1 MAREIYIQK
10 NTTIEQMIQTNPDKL
25 RCTRIDKHK
34 KCCVVNRWNSSC
46 VCEKC
51 QLCKYCGSPILTDDI
66 EEWKK
71 DNLERVFLQSY
82 HYSCAKRSI
91 IDPMVYTMLRN
102 IHDESTN

>member
-10 NTTIEQMIQTNPDKL
+10 NTTVEQMIQTNPDKL

-51 QLCKYCGSPILTDDI
+51 Q
-66 EEWKK
+66 